1 MATRKFQEVYAELE
15 YYNKQNTLV
24 YYRNNLTRNDFVKVK
39 DELYVL
45 SDQKTFRGLD
55 AVVEIKVHSH
65 RIKDIFDD
73 KLPEGVFIKGGLNGF
88 GIVIVVSEKNAF
100 SPFHSL
106 IGKLEISIVFS
117 GSLEKI
123 PWNDSMREKTYLKSY
138 RMNPTYNT
146 FIPSSFNA
154 GSWRSK

>member
-1 MATRKFQEVYAELE
+1 M
-15 YYNKQNTLV
+15 NKEFALSLIKNEIGVILKTA
-24 YYRNNLTRNDFVKVK
+24 KIK
-39 DELYVL
+39 YV
-45 SDQKTFRGLD
+45 S
-55 AVVEIKVHSH
+55 
-65 RIKDIFDD
+65 DIFDD

-106 IGKLEISIVFS
+106 IGKLEITIVFS

-146 FIPSSFNA
+146 SIPSSFNA
-154 GSWRSK
+154 GSWSSK

>member
-1 MATRKFQEVYAELE
+1 MATRTFQEAYAELE

-106 IGKLEISIVFS
+106 IGKLEITSVWSTTPFS
-117 GSLEKI
+117 AGISLIGRRPGSL
-123 PWNDSMREKTYLKSY
+123 
-138 RMNPTYNT
+138 
-146 FIPSSFNA
+146 
-154 GSWRSK
+154 